1 MKRIELTIILLL
13 TAISCFALNYYPSKG
28 QRGHRDDFAAVMPF
42 VWTSELDTWGKSV
55 TDNLDR
61 FMNNEVSE
69 YGGLSTY
76 QYWKQEFGL
85 KCSVGDHRYFF
96 HWGYQR
102 NPWSDDLLA
111 FLPDEVILNPMRLS
125 AFKDAVRKEQQRRNR
140 ITNAETERILCFG
153 STGRQ
158 ASYANAFITILYDVH
173 ILGDYESTNI
183 DGLVSVYAIVAEL
196 SASIRTIDSSR
207 ASGLTNLLRK
217 LANESGSEREK
228 AAVVLQCLKDKLP
241 RFIYEADDG
250 RLNMRKHF
258 ENCGFR
264 LKVFDQEYTPSS
276 AGRSNKEI
284 PTGTDS
290 QETVMVTKS
299 GKFHKKGCHNL
310 NNAKNPREMSI
321 EMAKKKGI
329 VAAKCCFK

>member
-1 MKRIELTIILLL
+1 MKRIELTITLLL
-13 TAISCFALNYYPSKG
+13 TAITCFALSYYPSKG

-42 VWTSELDTWGKSV
+42 IWTSELDTWGKSV

-61 FMNNEVSE
+61 FMNNEVPE
-69 YGGLSTY
+69 YGDLSTY

-102 NPWSDDLLA
+102 NPWSDDLLS
-111 FLPDEVILNPMRLS
+111 FLPDEVTLNPLRLA

-140 ITNAETERILCFG
+140 ITNAETERILGFG
-153 STGRQ
+153 STGHQ
-158 ASYANAFITILYDVH
+158 ASYANAFIAILYDVH
-173 ILGDYESTNI
+173 LLGDYESGNI
-183 DGLVSVYAIVAEL
+183 EGLAPVYAIVAEL
-196 SASIRTIDSSR
+196 STSIRTIDFSR
-207 ASGLTNLLRK
+207 ASGLTSQLRK
-217 LANESGSEREK
+217 LANGKGNEREK
-228 AAVVLQCLKDKLP
+228 AALVLHCLRDNLP

-250 RLNMRKHF
+250 RVNMRKHF
-258 ENCGFR
+258 ENCGFQF
-264 LKVFDQEYTPSS
+264 KSFDQGNAPSS
-276 AGRSNKEI
+276 AGISRRITSV
-284 PTGTDS
+284 TGS

-299 GKFHKKGCHNL
+299 GKYHKKGCHNL

-321 EMAKKKGI
+321 EMAKKNGI

>member
-1 MKRIELTIILLL
+1 MKRFSLFLIFCILSL
-13 TAISCFALNYYPSKG
+13 ASSSALSYYPSKG

-42 VWTSELDTWGKSV
+42 VWTSEFDTWGKSV

-61 FMNNEVSE
+61 FTNNAVPE

-76 QYWKQEFGL
+76 QYWKQKFGL

-102 NPWSDDLLA
+102 NPWSDDLLS
-111 FLPDEVILNPMRLS
+111 FLPDEVTLNPMRLS

-140 ITNAETERILCFG
+140 ITNAETERILGF
-153 STGRQ
+153 SSIGRQ
-158 ASYANAFITILYDVH
+158 ASYANAFIAILYDVH
-173 ILGDYESTNI
+173 LLGDYESSNNE
-183 DGLVSVYAIVAEL
+183 GLAPVYAIVAEL
-196 SASIRTIDSSR
+196 SSSIRAIDSSR
-207 ASGLTNLLRK
+207 ASGLTSQLRK
-217 LANESGSEREK
+217 LANGSGNEREK
-228 AAVVLQCLKDKLP
+228 AALVLQCLRDNLP

-250 RLNMRKHF
+250 RVNMRRHF
-258 ENCGFR
+258 ENYGFQF
-264 LKVFDQEYTPSS
+264 KSFDQGYAPSS
-276 AGRSNKEI
+276 AGISRRVTSV
-284 PTGTDS
+284 TGS

-299 GKFHKKGCHNL
+299 GKYHKKGCHNL